1 MRSVHLGNIFPTTFP
16 IAMIL
21 YHHQLRRAVL
31 AIPIMC
37 GISVQCMAQDTIPSP
52 GWLEKVMNDPRVNR
66 PSGQYNLLTSITEEA
81 NQGSAFNDA
90 PFYAP
95 AFKDKDAMSR
105 GMVLADSILAAFI
118 RTGNNCGAIAA
129 LGARSSIHADRQE
142 YQLALDA
149 ELLALKYAVR
159 AQDTLSEIGCLS
171 SLKNFFN
178 RRNLYDEALRMV
190 DRSLALTLALKDSI
204 NLPDLY
210 RARVYV
216 LNEAGRNE
224 EALATI
230 RTAQQPVDTSM
241 RSMVNNETWQLT
253 TFEVFI
259 HQRDFV
265 AAYELAA
272 SHRPMKDFMVP
283 MWQLMQAQAL
293 DSLGRYTEALALFQQ
308 ALEAAKSFDEL
319 EGFEE
324 LGELVAELAALH
336 LSTGDA
342 KEAERITRNFLRTV
356 SRNTTTVYDHMA
368 IHKTRSA
375 ACAGLGQWQ
384 EAFASLAA
392 YDQIADSLENEK
404 EEVNR
409 TKFQLQYI
417 MGQRLLA
424 DSLEHKIEMGRTRTA
439 AAIDLTRER
448 NRRNIFLFSGLG
460 LLIFGAV
467 VFRQRGRIQKA
478 LHRSDE
484 LLLNILPAE
493 VAEELKDNGSALAK
507 QFDSATILFS
517 DFKGFT
523 QASEKLTPQELVE
536 ELNTCFKAFDHII
549 TARGIEKI
557 KTIGDA
563 YMCAG
568 GLPDPKTT
576 SPADVVHAAL
586 EMQAFMVARK
596 KERDALGKPA
606 FEMRVGIHTGP
617 VVAGIVGVKKFQYD
631 IWGDT
636 VNTAS
641 RMESSGEV
649 GQVNISEVTYELV
662 KDVNGDGSMVNGKSR
677 TDTNSAPI
685 HHSPSTIR
693 KPAFTFTSRGK
704 VQVKGKGEMEMYFVE
719 G

>member
-1 MRSVHLGNIFPTTFP
+1 
-16 IAMIL
+16 MIL

-66 PSGQYNLLTSITEEA
+66 PSGQYTLLTSIAEVA
-81 NQGSAFNDA
+81 NQGTTFNEGSMEIT
-90 PFYAP
+90 
-95 AFKDKDAMSR
+95 AFKDKEAMTR
-105 GMVLADSILAAFI
+105 GLLLTDSILAAFI

-129 LGARSSIHADRQE
+129 LGVRGSIHAYRQE
-142 YQLALDA
+142 YQLALDDQ
-149 ELLALKYAVR
+149 LLALKSAVR
-159 AQDTLSEIGCLS
+159 ARDTLSEIGCLS

-178 RRNLYDEALRMV
+178 RRHLYDEALRMV
-190 DRSLALTLALKDSI
+190 DRSIVMTLALKDSI
-204 NLPDLY
+204 NLPGLY
-210 RARVYV
+210 QARVDV
-216 LNEAGRNE
+216 LDNAGRYE

-230 RTAQQPVDTSM
+230 RTAQQPADTSFGSKM
-241 RSMVNNETWQLT
+241 NNELWQGKMFAVLM
-253 TFEVFI
+253 
-259 HQRDFV
+259 HQRDFK
-265 AAYELAA
+265 AAYEHAA
-272 SHRPMKDFMVP
+272 AHRSLMDFMAP
-283 MWQLMQAQAL
+283 MWQFYQSEAL
-293 DSLGRYTEALALFQQ
+293 DSLGRYGEALAKFQEG
-308 ALEAAKSFDEL
+308 LAAANGLDEL
-319 EGFEE
+319 EGVED
-324 LGELVAELAALH
+324 LGELVAQRAALH
-336 LSTGDA
+336 LSNGDPR
-342 KEAERITRNFLRTV
+342 EAERITRKYLSTV
-356 SRNTTTVYDHMA
+356 SRNAATVYDHMA

-409 TKFQLQYI
+409 TKFQLQYT

-568 GLPDPKTT
+568 GLPDPKTS